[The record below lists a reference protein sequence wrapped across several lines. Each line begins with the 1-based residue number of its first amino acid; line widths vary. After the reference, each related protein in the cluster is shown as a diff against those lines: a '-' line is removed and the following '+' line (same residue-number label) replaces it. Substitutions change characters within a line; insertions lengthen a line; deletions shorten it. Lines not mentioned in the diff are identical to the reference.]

1 MANTLQQAGRLTAA
15 HDRYLIAKQLD
26 SDSIKVRIN
35 LAGVLV
41 DLAQPGEAVE
51 LYRECCEVRPDDISL
66 RASLV
71 SLLEQINQLPEAR
84 EHLRIGLT
92 TAPGD
97 PGLRF
102 LSARLKRRNG
112 DLETAR
118 DHLLTLLAESL
129 PPEIEAE
136 AALELGIVLDRLGAW
151 NDAYAAFR
159 RGNQLT
165 LSLDSTARYDLE
177 GYRKSLAENGRWFD
191 RARIASARAPT
202 FDQRHDPIFFV
213 GFPRSGTTLV
223 EQILVSHPAVDTSA
237 EADLLA
243 STMDQLGA
251 ISGSNLAYPKV
262 LASLTGQQIDALREH
277 YWMQSNDLGR
287 QPSRRWVDKLP
298 LNIAHLGFVRWL
310 FPDAKILVA
319 LRDPR
324 DVVVSCFMQSFRPNA
339 AMAHFSAI
347 ESTTDLY
354 TVVMDLWFHFRDGLG
369 ADWMEYRY
377 EDLIAEPEPVIR
389 KILAHLDLDWA
400 DDVLD
405 HTQQARSR
413 RIATPSYVDV
423 MQPINAR
430 AIGRWRPYREQL
442 TPVLSRLE
450 PYVQAFGYESS

>member
-1 MANTLQQAGRLTAA
+1 MTSRDTANPWLKTVAG
-15 HDRYLIAKQLD
+15 LIE
-26 SDSIKVRIN
+26 
-35 LAGVLV
+35 
-41 DLAQPGEAVE
+41 PG
-51 LYRECCEVRPDDISL
+51 
-66 RASLV
+66 
-71 SLLEQINQLPEAR
+71 
-84 EHLRIGLT
+84 
-92 TAPGD
+92 
-97 PGLRF
+97 
-102 LSARLKRRNG
+102 
-112 DLETAR
+112 
-118 DHLLTLLAESL
+118 
-129 PPEIEAE
+129 
-136 AALELGIVLDRLGAW
+136 
-151 NDAYAAFR
+151 
-159 RGNQLT
+159 
-165 LSLDSTARYDLE
+165 
-177 GYRKSLAENGRWFD
+177 SLARPPQH
-191 RARIASARAPT
+191 STSPT
-202 FDQRHDPIFFV
+202 TRFFFV

-243 STMDQLGA
+243 STMDQLRA

-262 LASLTGQQIDALREH
+262 LASLTAQQIDALREH

-347 ESTTDLY
+347 ESATDLY
-354 TVVMDLWFHFRDGLG
+354 IVVMDLWLHFRDGLG

-405 HTQQARSR
+405 HTKQARSR

-430 AIGRWRPYREQL
+430 AIGRWR
-442 TPVLSRLE
+442 T
-450 PYVQAFGYESS
+450 